1 LKNVGVKDPEIIINE
16 NNDSDP
22 ILNYSGNT
30 CKLGCVRP
38 SEGISHSSPTHA
50 LKREHTTT
58 RAGRKVIVPS
68 RFIDSV
74 EFNNMG
80 VKCEHCGVEYANRRN
95 LKRHFNAVHSEN
107 VKYVACCMHNCDR
120 IFFRREYLLVHLET
134 THKLPRE
141 EAKDL
146 SHRVNLEYVDRQFVE
161 PCGPT
166 EKKLKTTVV
175 LPCDLEA
182 NNNEK
187 HDDESGVEPV
197 PGPSQYGASEQVGDD
212 DMAIITEEVE
222 EDIVIQEDASE
233 FDAEVEVEEI
243 DEIYVSDEEPPA
255 DTSSVEIISLS
266 LITIRTESDGINF
279 VKREHHFSTSKHHDP
294 RNFNW
299 REFLSYMEEELCRH
313 AEALW
318 KREADVQ
325 EL

>member
-1 LKNVGVKDPEIIINE
+1 
-16 NNDSDP
+16 
-22 ILNYSGNT
+22 
-30 CKLGCVRP
+30 
-38 SEGISHSSPTHA
+38 
-50 LKREHTTT
+50 
-58 RAGRKVIVPS
+58 
-68 RFIDSV
+68 
-74 EFNNMG
+74 M
-80 VKCEHCGVEYANRRN
+80 
-95 LKRHFNAVHSEN
+95 
-107 VKYVACCMHNCDR
+107 
-120 IFFRREYLLVHLET
+120 
-134 THKLPRE
+134 
-141 EAKDL
+141 
-146 SHRVNLEYVDRQFVE
+146 NLEYVDRQFVE

-175 LPCDLEA
+175 LPFDLEA

-222 EDIVIQEDASE
+222 EDIFIQEDASE

-266 LITIRTESDGINF
+266 LITIRTESDGINS
-279 VKREHHFSTSKHHDP
+279 VKREHHFSTSRHHDP

-299 REFLSYMEEELCRH
+299 RKFLSYMEEEQCRH